1 MSFSAAQLRA
11 VLEVHVPAGSSGLVV
26 ALSGGADS
34 TALLCSLSGA
44 AGVVQARPVR
54 AVHID
59 HGLQEASA
67 QFRATCQALCARLQI
82 PLTII
87 RVNVDS
93 AAGVSIEEAARDA
106 RYAALARELNP
117 QECLLTAHHRKD
129 QAETLL
135 LQAMRGAGV
144 KGLSAMPICRS
155 FGAGWHVRPLLNVT
169 PGELKQLCAPFLG
182 ATPDDPMNE
191 DLRFDRA
198 YVRKLVW
205 PLLEERWPGVESAL
219 SRSAAHMR
227 DAQCLLD
234 AAGAALLTHLR
245 DGDALSVPGLRVL
258 PPLQRVNAVRAWLSE
273 AGAEPPSAARLAEAL
288 RQVLDAD
295 ADQLPVIVWG
305 GLALRRYRSR
315 VFLTAAHLP
324 RMADERPLHAASGA
338 YVDLAPGLGKL
349 RLVAQIGGIEAA
361 ALPLELSVRRRD
373 GGEELKPARQA
384 KTQSLQHLC
393 QSQGVLPWMRD
404 ALPLIFAGDALIA
417 VGDLWIDARWCAAA
431 GAPGLGVSWE
441 NAPIIV

>member
-11 VLEVHVPAGSSGLVV
+11 VLEVHVPADCSGLVV

-34 TALLCSLSGA
+34 ASLLCALSGA
-44 AGVVQARPVR
+44 AAAVQARGLR

-59 HGLQEASA
+59 HGLQEASTH
-67 QFRATCQALCARLQI
+67 FRDACAALCARWQV
-82 PLTII
+82 PLKII
-87 RVNVDS
+87 RVCVDC

-106 RYAALARELNP
+106 RYAALARELKP

-135 LQAMRGAGV
+135 LQALRGAGV

-155 FGAGWHVRPLLNVT
+155 FGAGWHVRPLLNVSQE
-169 PGELKQLCAPFLG
+169 ELREFGAPSLD
-182 ATPDDPMNE
+182 AMPNDPMNE
-191 DLRFDRA
+191 DMRFDRA
-198 YVRKLVW
+198 YVRKRIW
-205 PLLEERWPGVESAL
+205 PLLDDRWPGAEIAL

-234 AAGAALLTHLR
+234 NAGAAVLAHVR

-258 PPLQRVNAVRAWLSE
+258 PPLQRLNAVRVWLRE

-288 RQVLDAD
+288 RQILDAD
-295 ADQLPVIVWG
+295 ADQLPVIAWG
-305 GLALRRYRSR
+305 EVALRRYRSR
-315 VFLTAAHLP
+315 VFLTAAQVP
-324 RMADERPLHAASGA
+324 RLGDERPLPALGGACVELGAA
-338 YVDLAPGLGKL
+338 LGKL
-349 RLVAQIGGIEAA
+349 RLVPQIGGIEAGG
-361 ALPLELSVRRRD
+361 LPLELTVRRRE
-373 GGEELKPARQA
+373 GGEVLKPAPQA

-393 QSQGVLPWMRD
+393 QAQGVLPWMRD

-431 GAPGLGVSWE
+431 GAPGLGVRWE
-441 NAPIIV
+441 SAPIIV

>member
-11 VLEVHVPAGSSGLVV
+11 VLEVHVPADCSGLVV

-34 TALLCSLSGA
+34 ASLLCFLSGVSGA
-44 AGVVQARPVR
+44 ARATALR

-67 QFRATCQALCARLQI
+67 HFRETCAALCARLQV
-82 PLTII
+82 PLNII
-87 RVNVDS
+87 RVCIDS

-106 RYAALARELNP
+106 RYAALARELKP

-129 QAETLL
+129 QAETFL
-135 LQAMRGAGV
+135 LQALRGAGV
-144 KGLSAMPICRS
+144 KGLSAMPLCRS
-155 FGAGWHVRPLLNVT
+155 FGVGWHVRPLLNVT
-169 PGELKQLCAPFLG
+169 QDELKEICAPFLG
-182 ATPDDPMNE
+182 AVANDPMNE
-191 DLRFDRA
+191 DMRFDRA

-205 PLLEERWPGVESAL
+205 PLLENRWPGAEIAL

-234 AAGAALLTHLR
+234 SAGAAVLAHLR

-258 PPLQRVNAVRAWLSE
+258 PPLQRMNAVRVWLSE
-273 AGAEPPSAARLAEAL
+273 AGAEPPSTARLAEAL
-288 RQVLDAD
+288 RQILGAD
-295 ADQLPVIVWG
+295 ADQLPVVVWG
-305 GLALRRYRSR
+305 EVALRRYRSR
-315 VFLTAAHLP
+315 VFLTAAQSPRIGNEQPLP
-324 RMADERPLHAASGA
+324 AVGGA
-338 YVDLAPGLGKL
+338 CVELGPGLGKL
-349 RLVAQIGGIEAA
+349 RLVPQVGGLEVRK
-361 ALPLELSVRRRD
+361 LPLELNVRRRD
-373 GGEELKPARQA
+373 GGEVLRPARQA

-404 ALPLIFAGDALIA
+404 ALPLIFAGDAMIA
-417 VGDLWIDARWCAAA
+417 VGDLWMDAGWCAAA